1 MPETTVGSTGPSQ
14 RRQVSDTVLGY
25 PHGYTCGDD
34 EEVRVKDVHDIIIIG
49 GGPAGYTAA
58 IYAARANL
66 SPYVAEGF
74 GAGGQLMLTTDVE
87 NFPGFTDGIQG
98 PELMQHMRG
107 QAERFGARPRIGGR
121 DEGRPLLAARSAVWV
136 DDEEHLA
143 NSVIIST
150 GASARWLD
158 LPSESRLRGFGVSTC
173 ATCDG
178 FFFRDKPMVVVGGGD
193 SAMEEALFLA
203 RMASSVT
210 IVHRREEFRASS
222 IMVARVLENEKIN
235 VRWNAV
241 VEEVVGDE
249 KVEAVRVRDTVTG
262 ELEDIPAAAMFVAIG
277 HDPNTGALRRPDRPR
292 RVGLRPDRR
301 HADERRGRLR
311 LRRRA
316 GHDLQAG
323 DHGGRQRMHGG
334 HGRREV
340 AGGGY
345 LVSGEGQRDAR
356 RGRRPVKGK
365 VGLDGREA
373 FWRSPRTTGRARCW
387 RTRSRCWSTS
397 GRSGAARAA

>member
-1 MPETTVGSTGPSQ
+1 MGMRDG
-14 RRQVSDTVLGY
+14 G
-25 PHGYTCGDD
+25 D
-34 EEVRVKDVHDIIIIG
+34 EEERVNDVHDIIIIG

-87 NFPGFTDGIQG
+87 NFPGFPDGVQG

-107 QAERFGARPRIGGR
+107 QAERFGATLESADVSKVDLTSRPFR
-121 DEGRPLLAARSAVWV
+121 VWV

-178 FFFRDKPMVVVGGGD
+178 FFFRDRPMVVVGGGD

-210 IVHRREEFRASS
+210 IVHRREAFRASS
-222 IMVARVLENEKIN
+222 IMVERVREHEKIR

-241 VEEVVGDE
+241 VEEVVGEE
-249 KVEAVRVRDTVTG
+249 KVEAVRVRDTRTG
-262 ELEDIPAAAMFVAIG
+262 EIEDIPAAAMFVAIG
-277 HDPNTGALRRPDRPR
+277 HDPNTGLFTGQIAL
-292 RVGLRPDRR
+292 
-301 HADERRGRLR
+301 DES
-311 LRRRA
+311 
-316 GHDLQAG
+316 
-323 DHGGRQRMHGG
+323 
-334 HGRREV
+334 
-340 AGGGY
+340 GY
-345 LVSGEGQRDAR
+345 IE
-356 RGRRPVKGK
+356 
-365 VGLDGREA
+365 
-373 FWRSPRTTGRARCW
+373 TTGT
-387 RTRSRCWSTS
+387 RTNVEGVFACGDVQDTIYKQAITAAASGCMAAMDAERWLEGGMSSPGPVSAEPAGAVAQSTE
-397 GRSGAARAA
+397 R